1 MSDLPESVR
10 ATKGT
15 KSGSRRGAS
24 PFRLNLEQQRKRAK
38 ELLAGIRARDA
49 DALKRYDAHHPRSS
63 RPDASDLRLSDAQL
77 VIARELGLPSWPK
90 LKAHIAA
97 MDRNWARIV
106 RNEVAPDRDMATL
119 HIRCG
124 HDIGGTLKEA
134 GFVGDFLAYAD
145 PICHGPLLNDE
156 RWLDRRA
163 DFLANTYGGQVGRT
177 RDEIYRELT
186 SAEEKLRTAAAHY
199 DRVVLWFEHD
209 TYDQLILAR
218 CLAQFA
224 ETTPARLELVSAT
237 HFPGAMRF
245 IGLGQLPPEALR
257 LLWSEREQVS
267 DRQLRAGASV
277 WKMLRSEDPRSLAE
291 TAARGM
297 PELPQ
302 LAVALKRHCQELPWT
317 SDGLSLTERLILQ
330 LLQEQSRTVG
340 ETFRALLMQREP
352 LPYLTD
358 LMMLFM
364 IESMKKARPSVF
376 DGNFPDE
383 DRNWPKEHMSLTQT
397 GRAVLAGETDWL
409 ALNPPVRWLGGVRI
423 ASDAPGWR
431 WDNSSG
437 TIVKR

>member
-1 MSDLPESVR
+1 MSDLPESVS
-10 ATKGT
+10 ATKT
-15 KSGSRRGAS
+15 GSRRAAS

-49 DALKRYDAHHPRSS
+49 DALKRYDDYHPQPLRS
-63 RPDASDLRLSDAQL
+63 DVHGARLSDAQL

-90 LKAHIAA
+90 LTAHVAA
-97 MDRNWARIV
+97 MDRNWDRIV
-106 RNEVAPDRDMATL
+106 RNDVAPDRDMTTL

-124 HDIGGTLKEA
+124 HDISTTLKEA
-134 GFVGDFLAYAD
+134 GFIGDFLAYAD
-145 PICHGPLLNDE
+145 PICHGPLVNDAHWLE
-156 RWLDRRA
+156 RRV
-163 DFLANTYGGQVGRT
+163 DFLASTYGSHVGRT
-177 RDEIYRELT
+177 RDEIDRDLT
-186 SAEEKLRTAAAHY
+186 STEEKLRTAAAHY

-277 WKMLRSEDPRSLAE
+277 WQMLRSDDPRPLAE
-291 TAARGM
+291 AAAGGM

-302 LAVALKRHCQELPWT
+302 LAVALRRHCQELPWT
-317 SDGLSLTERLILQ
+317 QDGLSLTERLILQ
-330 LLQEQSRTVG
+330 ILAEQPRTVG
-340 ETFRALLMQREP
+340 ETFHALLTQREP

-358 LMMLFM
+358 LMMLFL
-364 IESMKKARPSVF
+364 IESMKETHPGVF
-376 DGNFPDE
+376 DGSFQSG
-383 DRNWPKEHMSLTQT
+383 DRSWPKERLSLTET
-397 GRAVLAGETDWL
+397 GRAVLAGKTDWL
-409 ALNPPVRWLGGVRI
+409 SLNPPVRWLGGVRI
-423 ASDAPGWR
+423 ASDEPCWR
-431 WDNSSG
+431 WNDDKG
-437 TIVKR
+437 VVAKQ